1 MLNFKHLKK
10 IKTMNNLLKIKICAL
25 ASIFF
30 ININLYAQNTET
42 KPHYTTVN
50 NIFSLE
56 IGMTY
61 SEAVATLNS
70 KPINVLNN
78 TKTNGMILEFK
89 YLIKSKKLKHGTEAY
104 NYKSYTSSNDHY
116 HDEKSLYLFFDN
128 KKVLKSYHTD
138 TGKKLSN
145 DVLSWESTFDIIN
158 DKKDNCETCVIQ
170 N

>member
-1 MLNFKHLKK
+1 M
-10 IKTMNNLLKIKICAL
+10 LKIKICAL

-78 TKTNGMILEFK
+78 EGIDYLEIRCIDLNPNTFVGISEEQIYFLDLLILFCFLETADSKNFKNRRLKKNGLEFEDT
-89 YLIKSKKLKHGTEAY
+89 YLKLY
-104 NYKSYTSSNDHY
+104 
-116 HDEKSLYLFFDN
+116 
-128 KKVLKSYHTD
+128 
-138 TGKKLSN
+138 
-145 DVLSWESTFDIIN
+145 ESMLPPLLRYFHIYIN
-158 DKKDNCETCVIQ
+158 IYINIH
-170 N
+170 